1 MFETVT
7 IAWIFTATA
16 VVFSFIKWYLS
27 RNDDY
32 WKKRDIPHN
41 PRASF
46 YKMYK
51 ETMEKGNEE
60 ILQLPYGKNHTFLP
74 IEKIFLSVDS
84 TETESTKR

>member
-32 WKKRDIPHN
+32 WKKRGVPHN

-51 ETMEKGNEE
+51 ETMEKVRFS
-60 ILQLPYGKNHTFLP
+60 LS
-74 IEKIFLSVDS
+74 EKKSNVSDVS
-84 TETESTKR
+84 